1 MKKTD
6 INRKENDMKSRTLKE
21 LWDKRNR
28 LIALVEQD
36 KSCGKWC
43 HMDGGYFVPNEKG
56 SAKILRITSTYKN
69 MRKRIVDGWIE
80 SGVINEKDILSEF
93 MVFDGDSIPSIR
105 RDYAKAYYKYQDM
118 PI

>member
-1 MKKTD
+1 
-6 INRKENDMKSRTLKE
+6 MKSRTLKE

-28 LIALVEQD
+28 LLALVEQD
-36 KSCGKWC
+36 KTCGKWC

-69 MRKRIVDGWIE
+69 MRKRIVDGWIAAGQI
-80 SGVINEKDILSEF
+80 SGRDILSEF
-93 MVFDGDSIPSIR
+93 TVFDGDRVTGTVIK
-105 RDYAKAYYKYQDM
+105 RDYIKAYYKYQDM